1 MYNFAAGFCIFIQ
14 KKMKNKANR
23 MKSIRKIV
31 HETRISSQEELLKL
45 LTEEGFSLT
54 QATLSRDLKQLK
66 IAKMPDYEGGYI
78 YVLPEESSPLSRTVR
93 MKSQDVHFIQSGFE
107 SLAFCGHFAV
117 IKTKPAYAGGIAA
130 EIDKKGSKFILG
142 TIAGDDTILVL
153 TKQKTDR
160 QRIKQA
166 LSEIIPLRL
175 TIHPIKEFN
184 PVLNA
189 KNFI

>member
-45 LTEEGFSLT
+45 LTEEGFNLT

-130 EIDKKGSKFILG
+130 EIDKKGSKLILG
-142 TIAGDDTILVL
+142 TIAGDDTILVIP
-153 TKQKTDR
+153 KEKTDR
-160 QRIKQA
+160 QSLMQA
-166 LSEIIPLRL
+166 LSEIIPL
-175 TIHPIKEFN
+175 
-184 PVLNA
+184 
-189 KNFI
+189 

>member
-14 KKMKNKANR
+14 KKKMKNKANR

-31 HETRISSQEELLKL
+31 HETRISIQEELLKL

-130 EIDKKGSKFILG
+130 EIDKKGSKLILG
-142 TIAGDDTILVL
+142 TIAGDDTILVIP
-153 TKQKTDR
+153 KEKTDR
-160 QRIKQA
+160 QSLMQA
-166 LSEIIPLRL
+166 LSEIIPL
-175 TIHPIKEFN
+175 
-184 PVLNA
+184 
-189 KNFI
+189 